1 MNNELKSQLEELLPI
16 EKMALQNESE
26 WQKMMDELVGIRIQK
41 GFTQQQVGDS
51 LGVSQAAVAQFEQH
65 GTNPTIA
72 RIQLYAIAIG
82 AALTFGAKDSGL
94 DFPKA
99 EVDGVSLRSSKPG
112 PRATPANL
120 KR

>member
-1 MNNELKSQLEELLPI
+1 MNNELKSQLDELSPI
-16 EKMALQNESE
+16 EKMALENESE